1 MAISKEFPGWAQLN
15 FLQRPWTLAV
25 GYILW
30 PSVGGKGIS
39 SVHRDIV
46 MTFLLAI
53 QEGFHQPPGIH
64 SGLWSHH
71 DSLLPNAYVAL
82 GLSTFLQWWCLT
94 LPHEFWLLQ
103 HLGIWWG
110 NLLNNFQ
117 PCPTCSLEPSKV
129 IFPPKNISH
138 HYIGISPPRQL
149 QPSDPMRPCSKCQG
163 EGRTSPAPT
172 LSEQLEV
179 GHETTWVS

>member
-1 MAISKEFPGWAQLN
+1 MAKEFQVFTGIL
-15 FLQRPWTLAV
+15 
-25 GYILW
+25 LW
-30 PSVGGKGIS
+30 PFCLQFRKGFINPLAFTVGFDPTMI
-39 SVHRDIV
+39 RYC
-46 MTFLLAI
+46 L
-53 QEGFHQPPGIH
+53 
-64 SGLWSHH
+64 
-71 DSLLPNAYVAL
+71 NAYVAL